1 MAKVTG
7 INYICVHILQ
17 LEKTLK
23 LYREILGFEVIG
35 SEMLAGDA
43 CKEMIVFHLKAGE
56 CCVNLSLTS
65 PERWHEVGEIGN
77 NNHNHFMLYVDDITT
92 IGDQLVA
99 EGYVLENYDYATAG
113 YTFFTGPNG
122 EVVGLWERKEEAKA
136 PEKKMSKATL
146 RAIEGNYY
154 QNSDWFCSFNESE
167 IKGLEL
173 EEGIHR
179 RDPSSIIKVDGLY
192 YVYYTKS
199 YGGDVGFGSGDL
211 EAKVFPWDKAEIWY
225 ATSEDGYEW
234 KEGGMVLQPSE
245 RGAYD
250 DRSVFTPE
258 VMKYDGNIYL
268 VYQVVKFP
276 YVNRSFENI
285 AIAKSASPCGPFVKS
300 DAPILCPTAD
310 GVWEG
315 DEDNRFAVAKK
326 GSFDSHK
333 VHDPLLFHF
342 NNKFYLYY
350 KGEAMGE
357 EVFMGGR
364 ETKWGVAIADDIM
377 GPYVR
382 SEYNPITNSGHE
394 TCLWQ
399 YNNGMAAFLRTDG
412 YEKNTLQF
420 AQDGINFDIKAVI
433 QGGPEAA
440 GPFRSDDPLT
450 DPLDGLKWGLSH
462 DAYSKGWGRL
472 IRFDIDTWQRDAYN
486 KRETFE

>member
-1 MAKVTG
+1 MAKVTR

-23 LYREILGFEVIG
+23 LYREILGFSVTDA
-35 SEMLAGDA
+35 EMLKGEA
-43 CKEMIVFHLKAGE
+43 CKEMVVFHLQAGD

-65 PERWHEVGEIGN
+65 PEKWDTIGEIGN
-77 NNHNHFMLYVDDITT
+77 NNHNHFMLYVDDIKT

-99 EGYVLENYDYATAG
+99 EGYTLENYNYAECG

-122 EVVGLWERKEEAKA
+122 EVVGLWQEAGML
-136 PEKKMSKATL
+136 PGKKMSKATL
-146 RAIEGNYY
+146 RAVKGNYF
-154 QNSDWFCSFNESE
+154 QNSDWFCGFRESE
-167 IKGLEL
+167 IKGLEY

-179 RDPSSIIKVDGLY
+179 RDPSSIIKVDDIY

-199 YGGDVGFGSGDL
+199 VGGHVGFGSGDL

-225 ATSEDGYEW
+225 ATSEDGVEW
-234 KEGGMVLQPSE
+234 KEGGVVVQTGE

-258 VMKYDGNIYL
+258 VMKYDGDIYL
-268 VYQVVKFP
+268 VYQTVQFP

-285 AIAKSASPCGPFVKS
+285 AIAKASLPEGPFVKS

-310 GVWEG
+310 GEWDGE
-315 DEDNRFAVAKK
+315 DDNRFAIAKK

-342 NNKFYLYY
+342 NDKFYLYY
-350 KGEAMGE
+350 KGEPMGE
-357 EVFMGGR
+357 EVYMGGR
-364 ETKWGVAIADDIM
+364 ETKWGVAIAENIM

-394 TCLWQ
+394 TCLWK
-399 YNNGMAAFLRTDG
+399 YNGGMAAFLRTDG
-412 YEKNTLQF
+412 VEKNTLQW

-440 GPFRSDDPLT
+440 GPYRPDEEVT
-450 DPLDGLKWGLSH
+450 DPVDGLKWGLSH
-462 DAYSKGWGRL
+462 NPYSRGWGF
-472 IRFDIDTWQRDAYN
+472 ITRFDVETVQRDIYR
-486 KRETFE
+486 KREKYE